1 MNGLTCCI
9 LMITPFTT
17 VKCMNWSL
25 ARKSLSS
32 FYNAVGCK
40 GIQHESVH
48 REGAVIVFSLDV
60 AERYLHFLFIKAKK
74 RIEMICLT
82 EIRFYFLFFDM

>member
-1 MNGLTCCI
+1 MNGLACCI
-9 LMITPFTT
+9 LMITLFTT

-25 ARKSLSS
+25 AQKSLSS
-32 FYNAVGCK
+32 FYNAAGCK
-40 GIQHESVH
+40 GIQHESVQ

-74 RIEMICLT
+74 ELK
-82 EIRFYFLFFDM
+82 